1 VRIKKNDTVLVIAGK
16 DRGKK
21 GKVRRAVPKSDR
33 VVVEGLNMI
42 KRHSRAR
49 RAARQAGIV
58 ELEAPIHVSNVML
71 ICDKCKKPARVG
83 HKTLEDGRK
92 VRYCRACEEPID

>member
-1 VRIKKNDTVLVIAGK
+1 MNIKKNDMVLVITGK

-21 GKVRRAVPKSDR
+21 GKVRRSLPKDDR
-33 VVVEGLNMI
+33 IVVEGLNMI

-58 ELEAPIHVSNVML
+58 ELEAPLHASNVML
-71 ICDKCKKPARVG
+71 LCSKCKKPARVG
-83 HKTLEDGRK
+83 FRTLEDGRK
-92 VRYCRACEEPID
+92 VRFCRTCQEVLD

>member
-1 VRIKKNDTVLVIAGK
+1 MNIKKNDMVLVISGK

-21 GKVRRAVPKSDR
+21 GKVRRSLPRDNR
-33 VVVEGLNMI
+33 IVVEGLNMI

-58 ELEAPIHVSNVML
+58 ELEAPLHASNVML
-71 ICDKCKKPARVG
+71 LCSKCKKPARVG
-83 HKTLEDGRK
+83 FRTLEDGRK
-92 VRYCRACEEPID
+92 VRFCRTCQEVLD

>member
-1 VRIKKNDTVLVIAGK
+1 VKIRKNDTVLVITGK

-21 GKVRRAVPKSDR
+21 GKVRRAVPKGER

-49 RAARQAGIV
+49 RAARQAGII
-58 ELEAPIHVSNVML
+58 ELEAPIHVSNVK
-71 ICDKCKKPARVG
+71 IVCDKCKKPTKIG
-83 HKTLEDGRK
+83 FKFLEDGRK
-92 VRYCRACEEPID
+92 VRYCKACQEPID